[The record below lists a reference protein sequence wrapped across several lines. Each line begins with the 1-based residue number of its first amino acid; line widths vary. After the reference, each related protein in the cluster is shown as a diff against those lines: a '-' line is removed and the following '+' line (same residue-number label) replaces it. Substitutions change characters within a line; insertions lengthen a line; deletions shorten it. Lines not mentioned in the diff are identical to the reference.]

1 LEDTQSG
8 EECYIKGSNTKPS
21 IKDMQLH
28 DFWFEDPFEN
38 LGVLNIKQE
47 VNLLTHL

>member
-1 LEDTQSG
+1 MKRIWSKLNEKILAGANKLMPLEDTQSG

-28 DFWFEDPFEN
+28 DF
-38 LGVLNIKQE
+38 
-47 VNLLTHL
+47 